1 MDKGLTCPVT
11 AVSLGAALA
20 RHTVGTQCVGLS
32 LSSLHHTAEL
42 TEASSFTKV
51 TCALQV
57 KSSQSGCVR
66 FCGVSAWPHCQ
77 SPEFPSSQSDR
88 EPPQTYPMPLL
99 AKRTSDRT
107 MGLSKKNPFCTA
119 PNPAPSS
126 PLYFSA
132 RSISLLTLAI

>member
-1 MDKGLTCPVT
+1 MHVECLAQSRAGSKQPRNDDVIVLVVAVVYRDGCSWTRASPVLSPVT

-57 KSSQSGCVR
+57 KSPQSGCLC
-66 FCGVSAWPHCQ
+66 FCGVSAWPRCQ
-77 SPEFPSSQSDR
+77 SPEFPSS
-88 EPPQTYPMPLL
+88 
-99 AKRTSDRT
+99 
-107 MGLSKKNPFCTA
+107 
-119 PNPAPSS
+119 
-126 PLYFSA
+126 
-132 RSISLLTLAI
+132 